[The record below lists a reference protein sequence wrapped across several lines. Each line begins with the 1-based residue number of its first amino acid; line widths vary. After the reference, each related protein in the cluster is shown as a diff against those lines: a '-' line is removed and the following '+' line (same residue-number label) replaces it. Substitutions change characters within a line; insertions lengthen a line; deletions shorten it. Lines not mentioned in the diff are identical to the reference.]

1 MTIDVNKIL
10 QHEIYIQR
18 LASGTLSN
26 SVYPSLREISAAV
39 IKILGDQ
46 YHNLTRAKV
55 AKLSNDIRNQIF
67 LDNGWSDVT
76 QEMTQMAI
84 YEASF
89 QAAVIGGGLGV
100 SLNVPEDKTIA
111 SFVNKSIMS
120 LSSGKSASAGTW
132 AQYVREN
139 KSRQVQLINGLV
151 IKGYTDGE
159 ALGSITRRVRESFD
173 GILKSEAESLVRTGF
188 NHYANQARQAMEQ
201 SNLDILEEYYYL
213 VTFDSRISDIC
224 INADI
229 RWNEDRFSTKENA
242 PIPPLHWRCRTIR
255 IAVPKGWQ
263 PSGDRASVGGQS
275 GEEAQELYDK
285 RKAREAK
292 AAEEQGRSPR
302 QIKYRGKRDSKVF
315 DAKPISAKTG
325 YEQWLKE
332 QPEWLIKD
340 TLGVQKGEWFIEGKY
355 SLSKFT
361 DMTGRSLTLKEV
373 IERDG
378 RK

>member
-26 SVYPSLREISAAV
+26 SIYPSLKEISAAV

-46 YHNLTRAKV
+46 YPNLTRAKV

-100 SLNVPEDKTIA
+100 ALSVPEDKTIA

-139 KSRQVQLINGLV
+139 KTRQADLINGLV

-159 ALGSITRRVRESFD
+159 ALGSITRKVRDSFD
-173 GILKSEAESLVRTGF
+173 GILKSEAETLVRTGF
-188 NHYANQARQAMEQ
+188 NHYASQASQAMEQ

-213 VTFDSRISDIC
+213 VTFDSRTSDIC

-229 RWNEDRFSTKENA
+229 RWNKKRFSTKDNA
-242 PIPPLHWRCRTIR
+242 PQTPLHFSCRTR
-255 IAVPKGWQ
+255 RMAVPKDWQ

-302 QIKYRGKRDSKVF
+302 QIKYRGKRDSKCLM
-315 DAKPISAKTG
+315 P
-325 YEQWLKE
+325 
-332 QPEWLIKD
+332 
-340 TLGVQKGEWFIEGKY
+340 
-355 SLSKFT
+355 SLFQQRQATKNSYQ
-361 DMTGRSLTLKEV
+361 SN
-373 IERDG
+373 RDG
-378 RK
+378 LLRTH